1 MTDKSKRPLKKRH
14 ASLHQHQPTNRV
26 NKFLAQAIEARSM
39 GQEKSNHVHALTLCF
54 RDSLKLGTSKSIDP
68 SSWFYYFIIFN
79 VDNFCWNCFCRR
91 RTVPTGCGQK
101 FRQFSS
107 FWAASSWPF
116 CLERSRSRPLSELTT
131 SPWCHDETTQSP
143 ITRISWLPCM
153 AELLRLWHLSISRS
167 GSKIISNKWAILWF
181 NSDQLVGATAA
192 EYGSRDYA
200 ARSSSS
206 EISSTFWRN
215 YSPTFDSSSST
226 QFLVQEVMPSWWV
239 PLTKSGNK

>member
-1 MTDKSKRPLKKRH
+1 LKKRH

-39 GQEKSNHVHALTLCF
+39 GQEKSNHALTLCF
-54 RDSLKLGTSKSIDP
+54 RDSLKLGTSKWPSIHRVD
-68 SSWFYYFIIFN
+68 FIIFN

-91 RTVPTGCGQK
+91 TVPTGCGQQ
-101 FRQFSS
+101 FRQF
-107 FWAASSWPF
+107 
-116 CLERSRSRPLSELTT
+116 
-131 SPWCHDETTQSP
+131 
-143 ITRISWLPCM
+143 
-153 AELLRLWHLSISRS
+153 LRLQFGASRLFGRRPVGRFAS
-167 GSKIISNKWAILWF
+167 NEAEAGHYPNWRHRHDAMMKQPNHHNSNLMASMYGGVITPLALVHQQIRQQNITNKWAILWF

-206 EISSTFWRN
+206 GEISSAFWRN

-226 QFLVQEVMPSWWV
+226 QFFVQEVMLTWV
-239 PLTKSGNK
+239 PLHEKWK